1 MLVMKHCLHP
11 VECQKKIVSS
21 ELIHLL
27 ENGGSSLVFPI
38 GLKESMAN
46 KVGL

>member
-1 MLVMKHCLHP
+1 MS
-11 VECQKKIVSS
+11 KKIVSS

-27 ENGGSSLVFPI
+27 ENRGSSVVFAI
-38 GLKESMAN
+38 GLKELMAN